1 MSFSGS
7 HKSLTNQLNPQKI
20 IVSPGKNSALPQ
32 KTKQTRIKDIFNFWG
47 YLWYSLYKTLESY
60 NDGQYLTHL
69 SWKVIIRSFT
79 PCVSLKY
86 ITLINISTGSYN
98 EKRVEVKYTGPYG
111 EKQRHHIMEGY
122 AMKQN
127 IRKEP
132 LLEACYS
139 NRTERAKLLQ
149 KLVPIYYSYDY
160 GTIKIEDKEYTD
172 IVYSTSIPFM
182 TKNLE
187 SYISVSFGLLIPTN
201 AEFRFDKLYDIINHF
216 IWNFVCKHICTKGKG
231 DESKTYFIQE
241 LHTLVKWIEEYI
253 VVLEE
258 IRCSHENDMKKYDSS
273 INETISPVPKCCS
286 SEDSLPNQE
295 VKSAEVIT
303 PILSP
308 LVQSKTTCTTKE
320 FLDNDSN
327 STPIEESPKKTNYT
341 KYMFL
346 KNDKGTFLSS
356 IIHAHL
362 LTQTTIVIPS
372 DGRILSGIN
381 EILSP
386 FNNIEIFKP
395 KTVFGK
401 TISPCLNPLIDV
413 PFIMEIPNDLQTQ
426 LAYPYSIVDTTE
438 NKVYISE
445 EMNFYDYFNE
455 RYLIMMNKIY
465 KLFKKSSLH
474 NPNNIKIFKASNYL
488 EDICR
493 IVLKC
498 IHDEQE
504 NAMRV
509 VFLKMVETFKMKA
522 HVLMERIK
530 LSFKDELDMHYFTQL
545 KMVINCV
552 DLEDVLLM
560 AVLSR
565 NGYPSIVNNLSQHLC
580 RAITLR
586 ENKYGDT
593 FI

>member
-1 MSFSGS
+1 MSLSKS
-7 HKSLTNQLNPQKI
+7 HKSLPNQLNPQKV
-20 IVSPGKNSALPQ
+20 IVGSPKNSVFLQ
-32 KTKQTRIKDIFNFWG
+32 KTKQARIKDIFNFWG
-47 YLWYSLYKTLESY
+47 HLWYSLYKTLEDH
-60 NDGQYLTHL
+60 NDGQYLTRL
-69 SWKVIIRSFT
+69 AWKVIIRSFT

-122 AMKQN
+122 AMKQS

-139 NRTERAKLLQ
+139 NQTEDAKLLQ

-160 GTIKIEDKEYTD
+160 GTIQIEDKEYTD

-182 TKNLE
+182 TKNVE

-216 IWNFVCKHICTKGKG
+216 IWNFVCKHICTEGKG

-241 LHTLVKWIEEYI
+241 LHTLVRWIEEYI

-258 IRCSHENDMKKYDSS
+258 IRCSHENDIKEYNSS
-273 INETISPVPKCCS
+273 INETTSPVPKCCS

-295 VKSAEVIT
+295 VISDEIVT

-308 LVQSKTTCTTKE
+308 PIQSSTLCVTKE
-320 FLDNDSN
+320 SLDNDSN
-327 STPIEESPKKTNYT
+327 STPIEELPKKTNYT

-346 KNDKGTFLSS
+346 KNDNGAFLSS
-356 IIHAHL
+356 ILHAHL

-372 DGRILSGIN
+372 DGRILLGVN

-413 PFIMEIPNDLQTQ
+413 PFVMEIPNNLQTQ

-455 RYLIMMNKIY
+455 RHSIMMNEIY
-465 KLFKKSSLH
+465 KLLKKSSLH
-474 NPNNIKIFKASNYL
+474 NSNNIKIFKGSYYL

-504 NAMRV
+504 NVMRI
-509 VFLKMVETFKMKA
+509 VFLKMVETLQMKA
-522 HVLMERIK
+522 HILMERIK
-530 LSFKDELDMHYFTQL
+530 LSFKDELDMHYFMQL

-552 DLEDVLLM
+552 DLEDLLLM

-565 NGYPSIVNNLSQHLC
+565 NAYPSIINNLSQHLC
-580 RAITLR
+580 KAISLR
-586 ENKYGDT
+586 EDKFGNV